1 MYSLVIIISSKQNY
15 KEVYVLIQCMLMRW
29 NLTKPSC
36 LKATSKISKFVSM
49 LPKQKHSYVAKIIA
63 IINSVKNGVH
73 CRQPFR
79 RWSTLLWSIFDMTGF
94 M

>member
-1 MYSLVIIISSKQNY
+1 
-15 KEVYVLIQCMLMRW
+15 MLMRW

-63 IINSVKNGVH
+63 IINSVKKWSPLP
-73 CRQPFR
+73 PF
-79 RWSTLLWSIFDMTGF
+79 I
-94 M
+94 